1 MDGYYWFEDCNDLD
15 PDIRPDADESWDGLD
30 QNCNA
35 LVDENIDR
43 PSELGHPTGA
53 AIVWEASN
61 ESMVIMAP
69 EIPEGVNATM
79 YWSLN
84 GIPLNQFET
93 GDAGAI
99 EVDPLRCAEESILGI
114 LCESSE
120 SHVLELRIVDS
131 GVQTILA
138 WNLDIR
144 TWSDPPTLSD
154 QLLDVISGPLGFTI
168 IGCIVLIL
176 AVSVASAWIVTRR
189 RAVLKEALDAYGFS
203 EQHIHE
209 VSTPQNIPRAP
220 DFNRD

>member
-1 MDGYYWFEDCNDLD
+1 MTGLVKMDFVQ
-15 PDIRPDADESWDGLD
+15 GLFYGFPVQQHPLCGFLVQENPYLHIALYAARNPSIELLGCGGD
-30 QNCNA
+30 Q
-35 LVDENIDR
+35 
-43 PSELGHPTGA
+43 
-53 AIVWEASN
+53 
-61 ESMVIMAP
+61 
-69 EIPEGVNATM
+69 
-79 YWSLN
+79 
-84 GIPLNQFET
+84 F
-93 GDAGAI
+93 
-99 EVDPLRCAEESILGI
+99 EVDPLRCTEESILGI

-220 DFNRD
+220 DFDRD